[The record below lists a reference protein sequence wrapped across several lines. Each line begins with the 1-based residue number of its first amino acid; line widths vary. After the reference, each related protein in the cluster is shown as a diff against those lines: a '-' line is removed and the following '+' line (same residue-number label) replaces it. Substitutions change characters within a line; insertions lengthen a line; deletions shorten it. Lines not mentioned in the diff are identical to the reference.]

1 VLSNETNIKLLHA
14 VATGFLDRVR
24 NIVITT
30 DELDDDERARLRAIV
45 YEDGLDPAV
54 LASKL
59 GDGLREI
66 GAPLDLSNEAYRLA
80 FYLSDA
86 SAELTENELYRYFLA
101 HRSGRLLDKWV
112 HYLPIY
118 ERHLAKLKGKAPT
131 LLEIGVY
138 RGGSLDMWRR
148 YFGDSVRLIGIDIDP
163 TAAELADS
171 RSTVVLGDQ
180 ADPEF
185 LQALV
190 RDHGPFDIVIDDG
203 GHTMEQ
209 QITSIEHLFPAL
221 NVGGVYV
228 VEDCHTSYWD
238 SFGGGRRR
246 SGTFIEWTKARVD
259 DLHRYHEREPVD
271 PVWTSQV
278 DGIHCYDSVV
288 VFEKQQRFPPFSEQ
302 VGASEFLFL
311 DRPASALVGEML
323 ATRDAALVQLGQ
335 RDSSL
340 ADELRAARDE
350 LRVARGEVAQILPR
364 TRELEEEL
372 HRVDT
377 ELLVTRNDLLEAWAQ
392 VQAMRKTLSWRITAP
407 LRGVRRWRRSG

>member
-1 VLSNETNIKLLHA
+1 MLSNETNTNLLHA

-30 DELDDDERARLRAIV
+30 DELADDERERLRAIV

-54 LASKL
+54 LARRL
-59 GDGLREI
+59 GDGLREM
-66 GAPLDLSNEAYRLA
+66 GASLDLSNECYRLA

-86 SAELTENELYRYFLA
+86 SADLTENELYRYFLA

-112 HYLPIY
+112 HYFPIY
-118 ERHLAKLKGKAPT
+118 ERHLAKLKDTAPT

-148 YFGDSVRLIGIDIDP
+148 YFGDSVKLIGIDIDP
-163 TAAELADS
+163 TAAELADP

-185 LQALV
+185 LRTLV

-246 SGTFIEWTKARVD
+246 SGTFIEWTKERVD
-259 DLHRYHEREPVD
+259 DLHRYHEPEPVE
-271 PVWTSQV
+271 PVWTNQV

-323 ATRDAALVQLGQ
+323 ATRDAALTQLGQ
-335 RDSSL
+335 LDSSL
-340 ADELRAARDE
+340 ADE

-372 HRVDT
+372 NRVDT

-407 LRGVRRWRRSG
+407 LRGVRRWGRSG

>member
-1 VLSNETNIKLLHA
+1 MLSAETNANLLHA
-14 VATGFLDRVR
+14 IATGFLDRAH

-30 DELDDDERARLRAIV
+30 DELDEVERERLRAIV
-45 YEDGLDPAV
+45 YDEALDAV
-54 LASKL
+54 AMARRL
-59 GDGLREI
+59 GDAMREM
-66 GAPLDLSNEAYRLA
+66 GASLDLSNECYRLA

-86 SAELTENELYRYFLA
+86 SADLTDNELYRYFLS

-112 HYLPIY
+112 HYFPIY
-118 ERHLAKLKGKAPT
+118 ERHLSKLKGTAPVI
-131 LLEIGVY
+131 LEIGVY

-148 YFGDSVRLIGIDIDP
+148 YFGDSVRVIGVDIDP
-163 TAAELADS
+163 ASADLADP
-171 RSTVVLGDQ
+171 RCTVVLGDQ

-185 LQALV
+185 LRTLI

-221 NVGGVYV
+221 RVGGVYL

-238 SFGGGRRR
+238 SFGGGRHRD
-246 SGTFIEWTKARVD
+246 GTFIEWTKARLD

-271 PVWTSQV
+271 PVWTDLV

-288 VFEKQQRFPPFSEQ
+288 VFEKAERFAPFSEQ

-323 ATRDAALVQLGQ
+323 ATRDAALAQLDQ
-335 RDSSL
+335 LDT
-340 ADELRAARDE
+340 AVADE
-350 LRVARGEVAQILPR
+350 LRVARGEVAQILPQAR
-364 TRELEEEL
+364 LLEAELNRVEAEL
-372 HRVDT
+372 V
-377 ELLVTRNDLLEAWAQ
+377 VTRNDLLEAWAQ
-392 VQAMRKTLSWRITAP
+392 MRAMRKTVSWRLTSP
-407 LRGVRRWRRSG
+407 LRAVRRWGRSG